1 MISECTGASA
11 EDVEG
16 GKGIGD
22 EEFHKVVAQIYMGFK
37 SGADRFKT
45 DPTSDWVAN
54 EHRVLSIEGTPKFIF
69 AVEPELPEGLVLD
82 VETGSITGVPMFES
96 RQKEYTISAKNRA
109 GKTSTSEPPAHA
121 FWALAFNC
129 PTLLSIVQPCFQLS
143 NLAFNCPTLL
153 SIVQPCSLFISSP
166 KTSALSP
173 DTQPQTA
180 FTIEVLEPPS
190 DLVYHVITHKLV
202 TYTPIEPIKATV
214 KGTKDAVCGLM
225 KFEAG
230 RDPIQAREAFDR
242 S

>member
-129 PTLLSIVQPCFQLS
+129 PTLLSIVQPC
-143 NLAFNCPTLL
+143 
-153 SIVQPCSLFISSP
+153 SLFISSP

-202 TYTPIEPIKATV
+202 TYSPIEPIKATV

-230 RDPIQAREAFDR
+230 RDPVQAREAFDR
-242 S
+242 F

>member
-129 PTLLSIVQPCFQLS
+129 PTLLAVHLIFQNQRSIS
-143 NLAFNCPTLL
+143 
-153 SIVQPCSLFISSP
+153 
-166 KTSALSP
+166 
-173 DTQPQTA
+173 
-180 FTIEVLEPPS
+180 
-190 DLVYHVITHKLV
+190 
-202 TYTPIEPIKATV
+202 
-214 KGTKDAVCGLM
+214 
-225 KFEAG
+225 
-230 RDPIQAREAFDR
+230 
-242 S
+242 